1 MLALG
6 LRADVAVVDT
16 QAFEYSSDWPCRA
29 GIFCDGTP
37 CDLDSNKSYNPRTR
51 MHSQNATT
59 PAAPVSADET
69 ARLAA
74 LRRYR
79 ILDTEPERCFDDLT
93 MLASHICGTPMAML
107 SLVDADRQWFKS
119 RLGIPMTET
128 SRAVSICAHAIQH
141 RDLFIV
147 TDTAR
152 DARFRENP
160 HVTAGPEIRFYAG
173 APLVT
178 PDGYAVGTLCVLDH
192 VARTLTREQLEALS
206 ALCHQAESQ
215 LELRRN
221 LMELAQAL
229 AERDRAEADQSKLID
244 ELRAAHADV
253 RRLSALMPFCS
264 TCQLTMTI
272 PADPSAIPKVTDG
285 VIQVLQEK
293 GWPEADVMAVE
304 LALQEAVANAIR
316 HGCNGD
322 ATKELQCSVTIDT
335 SGEVVITV
343 RDQGTGFDPTKVANP
358 LDPANLLK
366 SSGRGIFLIN
376 GLMDDVQFADGGRE
390 LQMRRKVKGDNVS
403 R

>member
-1 MLALG
+1 M
-6 LRADVAVVDT
+6 T
-16 QAFEYSSDWPCRA
+16 TEQA
-29 GIFCDGTP
+29 
-37 CDLDSNKSYNPRTR
+37 
-51 MHSQNATT
+51 T
-59 PAAPVSADET
+59 PAAADEA

-74 LRRYR
+74 LHRYR
-79 ILDTEPERCFDDLT
+79 ILDTEPEQCFDDLT
-93 MLASHICGTPMAML
+93 LLASHICGTPMALL
-107 SLVDADRQWFKS
+107 SLVDAERQWFKS
-119 RLGIPMTET
+119 RIGLPMAET
-128 SRAVSICAHAIQH
+128 SRAVSFCGHAIQQ

-147 TDTAR
+147 TDATQ
-152 DARFRENP
+152 DSRFRENP
-160 HVTAGPEIRFYAG
+160 YVTSGPEIRFYAG

-178 PDGYAVGTLCVLDH
+178 PDGHAVGTLCVLDH

-221 LMELAQAL
+221 LIELERAL
-229 AERDRAEADQSKLID
+229 AERDRAEAGQAQLID

-272 PADPSAIPKVTDG
+272 PADPNAIPKVTDG

-304 LALQEAVANAIR
+304 LALSEAVANAIR

-322 ATKELQCSVTIDT
+322 ATKELQCSVTVDT
-335 SGEVVITV
+335 LGEVVITV
-343 RDQGTGFDPTKVANP
+343 RDQGTGFDPAKIP
-358 LDPANLLK
+358 DPRDPANLLK

-376 GLMDDVQFADGGRE
+376 GLMDHVEYADGGRE
-390 LQMRRKVKGDNVS
+390 VQMRKAKTNR
-403 R
+403 